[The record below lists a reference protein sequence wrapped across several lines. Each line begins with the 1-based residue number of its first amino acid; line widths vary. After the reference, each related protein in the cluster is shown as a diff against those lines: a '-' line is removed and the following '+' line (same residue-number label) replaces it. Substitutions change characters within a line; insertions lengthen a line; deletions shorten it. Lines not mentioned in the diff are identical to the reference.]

1 MDDWSGFNPRSPR
14 GGATNLIAVSLCGL
28 CFNPRS
34 PRGGATSCLHLY
46 LSLHERFNPR
56 SPRGG
61 ATVYS
66 VLKDYYLCVS
76 IHAPREGERH
86 PIIPV
91 QSRRAIVSIHAPREG
106 ERLLEVVVFRQ
117 SRGFNPRS
125 PRGGATPPQ
134 LDNAQSSKFQSTLPA
149 RGSDSPAAWANYI
162 ESVSIHAPR
171 EGERHFSGG
180 YQIQHFR
187 AFQSTL
193 PARGSDNFRPGIFSL
208 EMSFQSTLPARGSDG
223 NVTGCRQAQC
233 VSIHAPR
240 EGERLSLEE
249 HVTPLPGGFNPRSP
263 RGGATVMIC
272 H

>member
-171 EGERHFSGG
+171 EGERRKCHRLPTSAMRFNPRSPRGG
-180 YQIQHFR
+180 ATIVGGACYTPTR
-187 AFQSTL
+187 RFQSTL
-193 PARGSDNFRPGIFSL
+193 PARGSDRDDMSL
-208 EMSFQSTLPARGSDG
+208 TRAEI
-223 NVTGCRQAQC
+223 

-240 EGERLSLEE
+240 EGER
-249 HVTPLPGGFNPRSP
+249 PG
-263 RGGATVMIC
+263 V
-272 H
+272 